1 MRESLFSPRKNAHA
15 QSQGVV
21 NLTQK
26 PVPGHHVQR
35 SKSLELPNMVTK
47 VHDCSVLCLKPSLW
61 T

>member
-26 PVPGHHVQR
+26 PVSGHHVQR

-47 VHDCSVLCLKPSLW
+47 VHDCSVFMP
-61 T
+61 

>member
-26 PVPGHHVQR
+26 TVSGHHVQR

-47 VHDCSVLCLKPSLW
+47 VHNSVWEQMS
-61 T
+61 